1 MAGGPNRTLKLS
13 YIGDAKSLNKANQE
27 AESGLT
33 KLGNGFVKF
42 GKIAA
47 GAALAAGAGLLAFS
61 KKAVESAA
69 EAEAAQTRL
78 ATILRNTGLATEEQI
93 VALNDQAAAL
103 EKVGVASAGNIN
115 VLQGQLATFDLTADT
130 IRDLTPAIID
140 YVIAEKG
147 AAASAGDFQSA
158 ANGLAQALQGNFSSL
173 SRVGFVLDDTTKELI
188 ANGTEAE
195 RTAAL
200 VEVLNSTYEGFNEV
214 ARETTE
220 GQLVALRNGFDGLKE
235 TIGRA
240 LLPAFNELIGGVGR
254 IIDRFQE
261 LWEIH
266 GPNIIKRFERIKER
280 AGELLPVL
288 RDRLAGAA
296 STLGEIFDGT
306 GEAFGRLATRFA
318 EFVKATAEELTERGV
333 FAETRVK
340 LGDLKLAAEGA
351 VGSFNDFLNSIGR
364 VEAEGS
370 KGFFAKSIEI
380 AYVKPVNDLIDGFK
394 ELLRII
400 DVFFAT
406 AARVSEFFQG
416 RGVFGSS
423 ASGFGAADLPAGFQA
438 GKAFPSVAEAERA
451 FRNPNP
457 TTVIN
462 IQTGIGDPESIAREV
477 ERVTQNS
484 TRRSGDIFQT
494 VLGGPA
500 LVV

>member
-13 YIGDAKSLNKANQE
+13 YVGDAKSLNRANEE

-93 VALNDQAAAL
+93 VALNDQATAL
-103 EKVGVASAGNIN
+103 EKVGVASASNIN

-200 VEVLNSTYEGFNEV
+200 VEVLNSTYEGFNEI

-220 GQLVALRNGFDGLKE
+220 GQLVALRNGFESLKE
-235 TIGRA
+235 NIGRA
-240 LLPAFNELIGGVGR
+240 LLPAVNELIAGVGR

-280 AGELLPVL
+280 AGELLPL
-288 RDRLAGAA
+288 FRDRLAGAA
-296 STLGEIFDGT
+296 KGLGEIFDGT
-306 GEAFGRLATRFA
+306 GEAFGRLASRFA
-318 EFVKATAEELTERGV
+318 EFVKATAEELKERGV
-333 FAETRVK
+333 FTETRVK
-340 LGDLKLAAEGA
+340 LQDLKVATEGA
-351 VGSFNDFLNSIGR
+351 VSSFNAFLVSIGR
-364 VEAEGS
+364 VEAEGAS
-370 KGFFAKSIEI
+370 GRFASIIEF
-380 AYVKPVNDLIDGFK
+380 AYIRPVNKFIDGLAD
-394 ELLRII
+394 LLKIV
-400 DVFFAT
+400 DTVFERFT
-406 AARVSEFFQG
+406 ALSEFFQG

-423 ASGFGAADLPAGFQA
+423 ARASERPTCPPASPLAKRSRVLPKQSGLQ
-438 GKAFPSVAEAERA
+438 K
-451 FRNPNP
+451 
-457 TTVIN
+457 
-462 IQTGIGDPESIAREV
+462 PEPDDRHQHPD
-477 ERVTQNS
+477 RH
-484 TRRSGDIFQT
+484 RR
-494 VLGGPA
+494 P
-500 LVV
+500 